1 MKTLFIIL
9 ARGGS
14 KGLPG
19 KNIRNL
25 LGKPLIA
32 HSIELGLSSVYC
44 TDLIVSTDDARIA
57 EIAKEFGAQ
66 VPFIRPAELANDNA
80 KSAEAIIHA
89 IEYQE
94 KKGKSYENI
103 LLLEPTSPLKDTS
116 DIDHAIEVFNTQEKA
131 LSCVSITLT
140 ESAHP
145 TFLFHKD
152 GQGNLKSYQKTENVT
167 RRQDLNELYYPQGS
181 FYLAKTKVYLEKK
194 TFYIDNF
201 TLGIEMPKWK
211 SFEIDTLE
219 DFIIVES
226 IMQSKLA
233 GKFNFIK

>member
-19 KNIRNL
+19 KNIKNL

-32 HSIELGLSSVYC
+32 YNIELGLASAYC
-44 TDLIVSTDDARIA
+44 TDLIVSTDDATIA

-66 VPFIRPAELANDNA
+66 VPFMRPAELASDTS
-80 KSAEAIIHA
+80 KSADAIIHA
-89 IEYQE
+89 IEFQANRGITYD
-94 KKGKSYENI
+94 NI

-116 DIDHAIEVFNTQEKA
+116 DIDHAIETFILQKNA
-131 LSCVSITLT
+131 LSCVSIALN

-145 TFLFHKD
+145 TFLFNTNEE
-152 GQGNLKSYQKTENVT
+152 GILKSYHTGENVI
-167 RRQDLNELYYPQGS
+167 RRQDLSKLYYPQGS
-181 FYLAKTKVYLEKK
+181 FYLAQSDAYLEKK

-226 IMQSKLA
+226 LMQSKLA
-233 GKFNFIK
+233 GKFSFIK